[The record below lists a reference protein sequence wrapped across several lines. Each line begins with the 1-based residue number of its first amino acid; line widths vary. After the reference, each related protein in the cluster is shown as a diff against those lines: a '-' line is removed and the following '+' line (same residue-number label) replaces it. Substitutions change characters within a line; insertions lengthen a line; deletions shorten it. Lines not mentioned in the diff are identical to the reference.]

1 MGVSNDES
9 RWTDNRQPLDSATRE
24 FSSAFEQI
32 LEETVSRD
40 EAITNNEGTDTSGTE
55 SAPAQEGKRENWY
68 DGTVEQ
74 LHMAISNEMHNS
86 SSSEN
91 ESLTQL
97 MEPEGDADSS
107 QMNIDNQQS
116 TSNDNANSEAPPN
129 QNIKKEASSE
139 HNDNDLSSD
148 AATSEALI
156 SERPTTE

>member
-9 RWTDNRQPLDSATRE
+9 RWTDNRQPLDSAIRE

-86 SSSEN
+86 SSLEN
-91 ESLTQL
+91 ESLIQL
-97 MEPEGDADSS
+97 MESEGNADSS

-116 TSNDNANSEAPPN
+116 TSNNNANSEASPIKISKKKH
-129 QNIKKEASSE
+129 QVNIMIMIYLKTQQ
-139 HNDNDLSSD
+139 HQ
-148 AATSEALI
+148 
-156 SERPTTE
+156 RR

>member
-9 RWTDNRQPLDSATRE
+9 RWTDNRQPLDSAIRE

-86 SSSEN
+86 SSLEN
-91 ESLTQL
+91 ESLIQL
-97 MEPEGDADSS
+97 MESEGNADSS

-116 TSNDNANSEAPPN
+116 TSNNNANSEASPIKISKKKH
-129 QNIKKEASSE
+129 QVNIMITIYLRTQQ
-139 HNDNDLSSD
+139 HQ
-148 AATSEALI
+148 
-156 SERPTTE
+156 RR